1 MTHLFNSG
9 RQRAELSHFLPA
21 VFLRSPARVQRSKTV
36 WVFALRVKYT
46 YFIVTVPYYI
56 TVLFVVSADKFR
68 YTCMSGE
75 VTIEGVDDRKD
86 MEETR
91 RTFSLLGKNPP
102 QLSDCN
108 SLLNFY
114 VIFTFF
120 SHASP
125 GLKENFQSDVFK
137 VLAAILHLG
146 NVEIRDSG
154 GDKSS
159 VPVSLNSRLFGRLDL
174 NSLTRSSTERVC
186 VSSSSVTHT
195 WKPSVSCWVWAQRGW
210 CAGCAIG
217 GSFLWLRR
225 WWSRSPRRGQ

>member
-1 MTHLFNSG
+1 M
-9 RQRAELSHFLPA
+9 
-21 VFLRSPARVQRSKTV
+21 
-36 WVFALRVKYT
+36 FALRVTYT

-120 SHASP
+120 SPASP
-125 GLKENFQSDVFK
+125 GLKENFQSDMFK

-159 VPVSLNSRLFGRLDL
+159 VPVSLNSHLFGRLDL

-195 WKPSVSCWVWAQRGW
+195 WQPSVSCWV
-210 CAGCAIG
+210 
-217 GSFLWLRR
+217 
-225 WWSRSPRRGQ
+225 